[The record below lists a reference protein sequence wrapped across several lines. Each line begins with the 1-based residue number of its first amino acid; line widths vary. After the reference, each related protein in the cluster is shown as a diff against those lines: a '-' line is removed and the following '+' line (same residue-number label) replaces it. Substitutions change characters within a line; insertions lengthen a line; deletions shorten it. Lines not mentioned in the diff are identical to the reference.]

1 MQKRIFAPAIPPRIA
16 YTASCVGHEERR
28 GKFGERFDFCDETD
42 LFGADTWEHAEAA
55 LGYTAFNLLLKK
67 ARLSHKA
74 VGLLLAGDLQNQCV
88 ASSEGLLSSGAPFL
102 GLYGACST
110 ACEAMIVAAM
120 ALSADP
126 HLRNAVVVTT
136 SHHCAAERQFRL
148 PLEYGGQR
156 PPTAQWTATA
166 GGAFLFT
173 RDTGRVALT
182 EAMVGRMVDAGIS
195 DAGNMGAAMAPAVV
209 DTLVSYFKE
218 SKHTVDDV
226 DLVVT
231 GDLGKEGSEILS
243 HLTERAGIDLKKKHR
258 DCGALLY
265 DLSCQDAHSGGS
277 GCGCAASLMAAEF
290 VPALSEG
297 RLRSVLFLATGA
309 LMSPGSIQQ
318 GGNIIGIAPLVHLE
332 AMV

>member
-1 MQKRIFAPAIPPRIA
+1 MQKRIFTPAKPPRIA
-16 YTASCVGHEERR
+16 YTASCVGYEERR
-28 GKFGERFDFCDETD
+28 GRFGEKFDFCDATD

-55 LGYTAFNLLLKK
+55 LGYTVFNLLLNK
-67 ARLSHKA
+67 ARLSHKD

-88 ASSEGLLSSGAPFL
+88 ASSEGLLSAGVPFL

-120 ALSADP
+120 AMQANPCLE
-126 HLRNAVVVTT
+126 NAAVVTT

-166 GGAFLFT
+166 GGGFLFT
-173 RDTGRVALT
+173 RSEGRVALT
-182 EAMVGRMVDAGIS
+182 EAMAGRMVDAGIS

-209 DTLVSYFKE
+209 DTLTAYFRE

-243 HLTERAGIDLKKKHR
+243 HLTERAGCSLKGKHR

-265 DLSCQDAHSGGS
+265 DLSRQDAHSGGS

-290 VPALSEG
+290 IPALSEG
-297 RLRSVLFLATGA
+297 RLRSILFLATGA

-318 GGNIIGIAPLVHLE
+318 GGNIIGIAPLVRLE
-332 AMV
+332 ATV